1 MTLKS
6 RVFLIFCGIVV
17 FLAAAP
23 TILFLA
29 QGYGFDWKTGRV
41 IKTGTLVVKT
51 EPRAARVYLNGE
63 QIKDTPLVKR
73 FLPAG
78 EYQIEIKKANY
89 HPWKKQIRLHE
100 RQVTFL
106 PSQTDRI
113 NLLSKSVAS
122 QMTESVL
129 DFYATQNSSF
139 YLKTDGV
146 YRIDLDGSTAA
157 GTASTTFPLIGGKIV
172 EAREQ
177 NNVAEFIIADQGNA
191 WYLSRDKFFVLP
203 SGSRYFFGPQPKT
216 VLGIDAKNQLWQIED
231 SSSQKILR
239 ARVQTATVL
248 DEIIYFISTGAS
260 PQLGNFNESGQETI
274 IRDLPASLSATII
287 VSPLRQIFVLLD
299 GSLYELA
306 DDLKKI
312 NDKVS
317 YVLWDRGAKALVY
330 GNDFESWI
338 YESLGREPN
347 RLVTRTSSV
356 SGTPFYHELLG
367 YTFVAQDHTIKAIE
381 ADFSGQPN
389 VYVLTETEN
398 PNAKISVDDSGR
410 FLTYLDGQ
418 KLFLLPLR

>member
-6 RVFLIFCGIVV
+6 RVFLIFCGVVV

-41 IKTGTLVVKT
+41 IKTGTLVIKT
-51 EPRAARVYLNGE
+51 EPRAARVYLNGK
-63 QIKDTPLVKR
+63 QVKDTPLVKR

-78 EYQIEIKKANY
+78 EYQIEIKKAGY

-100 RQVTFL
+100 QQVTFL
-106 PSQTDRI
+106 PSQTDKI
-113 NLLSKSVAS
+113 NLLSESAAS

-146 YRIDLDGSTAA
+146 YRLTLDGFTAA
-157 GTASTTFPLIGGKIV
+157 GVASTTFPLVGGKIV

-177 NNVAEFIIADQGNA
+177 NNVAEFIIADQKNA

-203 SGSRYFFGPQPKT
+203 SASRYFFGPQPKT
-216 VLGIDAKNQLWQIED
+216 VLSIDAKNQLWQIEA
-231 SSSQKILR
+231 SGSQKILR
-239 ARVQTATVL
+239 ARVQAAAVL

-260 PQLGNFNESGQETI
+260 SLLGNFNESGRETVV
-274 IRDLPASLSATII
+274 RDLPASLSAAIV

-312 NDKVS
+312 NDNVS
-317 YVLWDRGAKALVY
+317 YAVWDQGAEALVY
-330 GNDFESWI
+330 GNDFESWV

-347 RLVTRTSSV
+347 RLVTRASKPV
-356 SGTPFYHELLG
+356 GTPFYHELLG
-367 YTFVAQDHTIKAIE
+367 YTFTADHHTIKAIE

-389 VYVLTETEN
+389 VYILTEIEN
-398 PNAKISVDDSGR
+398 PNAKISVDESGEV
-410 FLTYLDGQ
+410 LTYLDGQ